1 MVCWTG
7 KGMRRRDEQTRI
19 LKPPLRVVMSGGRS
33 GMVLLGPQGGKVK
46 VHLSPVGQI
55 VPVALDDLVQD
66 SRDDLL
72 ATAVEDGPE
81 S

>member
-1 MVCWTG
+1 
-7 KGMRRRDEQTRI
+7 MRRRDEQTRV
-19 LKPPLRVVMSGGRS
+19 LKPPLRVVMSDGRS
-33 GMVLLGPQGGKVK
+33 GTVFLGPQGGQVK
-46 VHLSPVGQI
+46 VRFTEHGGAL
-55 VPVALDDLVQD
+55 VALDDLVQD

>member
-19 LKPPLRVVMSGGRS
+19 LKPSLRVVMSDSRS
-33 GMVLLGPQGGKVK
+33 GMVLLGPQGGQVK

-55 VPVALDDLVQD
+55 VSVALDDLVQD

>member
-1 MVCWTG
+1 
-7 KGMRRRDEQTRI
+7 MRRRDEQTRI
-19 LKPPLRVVMSGGRS
+19 LKPPLRVVMSDDRS
-33 GMVLLGPQGGKVK
+33 GMVLLGPQGGQVK
-46 VHLSPVGQI
+46 VRFTEHGVAL
-55 VPVALDDLVQD
+55 VALDDLVQD